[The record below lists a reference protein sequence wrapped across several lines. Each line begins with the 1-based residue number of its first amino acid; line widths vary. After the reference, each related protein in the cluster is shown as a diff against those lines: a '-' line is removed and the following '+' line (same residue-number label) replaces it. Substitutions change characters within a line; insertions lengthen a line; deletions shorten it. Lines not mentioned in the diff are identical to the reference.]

1 MAKKRNNNYANYSLV
16 VYDKSDLEYIIN
28 MNTVDK
34 YAYIYHNKDES
45 EPHYHLYIHF
55 TSRRRLK
62 WLEYEKLTHTFEQ
75 NVMCERVI
83 DVNQLFLY
91 FLHRN
96 NPEKY
101 QYSIKDI
108 ISNYNFMDA
117 NENDKDDNAD
127 ILECILAIIE
137 HKLTWAEFLKRY
149 PNLIFSMSNIKRTYD
164 VLFNERYTGRKDRY
178 F

>member
-1 MAKKRNNNYANYSLV
+1 MAKKENNHYSNYSLV

-28 MNTVDK
+28 MPSVDR
-34 YAYIYHNKDES
+34 YAYIYHDKDES
-45 EPHYHLYIHF
+45 EPHYHLYVHF

-62 WLEYEKLTHTFEQ
+62 WLEYEKLTHTFAQ

-101 QYSIKDI
+101 QYSIEDI
-108 ISNYNFMDA
+108 VSNYNFMDVQE
-117 NENDKDDNAD
+117 NEKDDNAD
-127 ILECILAIIE
+127 ILEGIIAIVE
-137 HKLTWAEFLKRY
+137 RRLTWSEFLKRY
-149 PNLIFSMSNIKRTYD
+149 PKLIFSMSNIKRTYD
-164 VLFNERYTGRKDRY
+164 VLFSEYYKMSNL

>member
-1 MAKKRNNNYANYSLV
+1 MAKKRNNNYSNYSLI

-28 MNTVDK
+28 MHTVDK
-34 YAYIYHNKDES
+34 YAYIYHDKDES
-45 EPHYHLYIHF
+45 EPHYHLYVHF

-62 WLEYEKLTHTFEQ
+62 WLEHEKLTHTFVQ

-96 NPEKY
+96 KPDKY
-101 QYSIKDI
+101 QYNVDDI
-108 ISNYNFMDA
+108 ISNYNFMDT
-117 NENDKDDNAD
+117 NENAKDDNSD
-127 ILECILAIIE
+127 ILECIIAIIE
-137 HKLTWAEFLKRY
+137 HKLTWSEFLRRY

-164 VLFNERYTGRKDRY
+164 VLFNEYYSGIKEIH
-178 F
+178 